1 MFKET
6 KFKQQLA
13 EIPQTLPMRMA
24 ICKKNRA
31 GLFTNVHPF
40 VQCRDF
46 MGDVLWANQ
55 QKNDVSI
62 YGFSYNGKTKAQ
74 LPVKSFHIAI
84 KFPEQENLQN
94 FIKNY
99 SIFGTKIENQYGLS
113 LYTDILVDFPKSLLV
128 VLEVPTY
135 WKQSIHNLSLLTF
148 IYKCFGY
155 KLDTTKPFTE
165 TVLSTVGETID
176 WDGTKSTCPSVESRY
191 MIDVVGHWSKL
202 LTSVRDMIA
211 DTVSGHPAN
220 TSTNTVHNRS
230 GFVTN
235 VKYEIGNQLA
245 MKFHNL
251 P

>member
-31 GLFTNVHPF
+31 GKFTNVHPF

-55 QKNDVSI
+55 QKKNVSI
-62 YGFSYNGKTKAQ
+62 YGFSYNGKTKAP

-84 KFPEQENLQN
+84 KFPERANLDN
-94 FIKNY
+94 FYTNY
-99 SIFGTKIENQYGLS
+99 TIFGCQIENHYGIQLT
-113 LYTDILVDFPKSLLV
+113 LDHQADLDQNLLL
-128 VLEVPTY
+128 LEVPTY
-135 WKQSIHNLSLLTF
+135 WKQSNHNLSLLTF

-155 KLDTTKPFTE
+155 KLDTTKPFTDAVLE
-165 TVLSTVGETID
+165 TTGNELD
-176 WDGTKSTCPSVESRY
+176 WNGDKLTYPSVEAGY
-191 MIDVVGHWSKL
+191 MKDVVGHWSKL

-211 DTVSGHPAN
+211 DTVSGYQPG
-220 TSTNTVHNRS
+220 TSIDTVHNRS
-230 GFVTN
+230 GFVSN
-235 VKYEIGNQLA
+235 VKYANNNQLSI
-245 MKFHNL
+245 KFHKL

>member
-31 GLFTNVHPF
+31 GKFTNVHPF

-55 QKNDVSI
+55 QKKNVSI
-62 YGFSYNGKTKAQ
+62 YGFRYNGKIKAP

-84 KFPEQENLQN
+84 KFPERANLDN
-94 FIKNY
+94 FYTNY
-99 SIFGTKIENQYGLS
+99 AIFGSQMENHYGIQLT
-113 LYTDILVDFPKSLLV
+113 LDHQADLDQNLLL
-128 VLEVPTY
+128 LEVPTY

-165 TVLSTVGETID
+165 AVLATVGEYVD
-176 WDGTKSTCPSVESRY
+176 WDGTKHTYPSVEARY
-191 MIDVVGHWSKL
+191 MQSVVGHWSKL
-202 LTSVRDMIA
+202 LTSVRDMIT

-220 TSTNTVHNRS
+220 TSTDAVHNRS
-230 GFVTN
+230 GFVSN
-235 VKYEIGNQLA
+235 VKYKTGNQLA
-245 MKFHNL
+245 IKFHNL